1 MAQDPQLDDLVPV
14 TLIYDPASGSP
25 ANTQPWGGRVLLLPP
40 EMIPLPVRG
49 KLFGQSG
56 WSRQGVDGAWEWVM
70 IGDTDP
76 VDQFVDSLTG
86 RPGWLVPSARAVL
99 KTLVQRLF
107 SAGIPRNT
115 IATQVPQM
123 YQAVAAEVI
132 AEQQAAAQG

>member
-1 MAQDPQLDDLVPV
+1 MAVLSELVPV
-14 TLIYDPASGSP
+14 LLVYDPALGSP
-25 ANTQPWGGRVLLLPP
+25 PETQSWGGRIIMVPP
-40 EMIPLPVRG
+40 EMIPLPQRG
-49 KLFGQSG
+49 EIWGQRG
-56 WSRQGVDGAWEWVM
+56 FSRQGSTMWEWVM
-70 IGDTDP
+70 VGDTDP

-86 RPGWLVPSARAVL
+86 RPGWPVPASRAVL
-99 KTLVQRLF
+99 KLLVQRLY